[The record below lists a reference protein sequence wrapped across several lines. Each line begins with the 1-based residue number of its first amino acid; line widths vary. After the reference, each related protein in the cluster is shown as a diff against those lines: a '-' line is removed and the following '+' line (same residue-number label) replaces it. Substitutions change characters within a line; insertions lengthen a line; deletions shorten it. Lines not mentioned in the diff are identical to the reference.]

1 MTQQDLVDLVDPS
14 LGHDFDAGTLQRAR
28 ALLAQHAVARLR
40 VERDPD
46 VVHATAAVAGSG
58 YVPYEVHAWLR
69 RTDHPAARA
78 AGEEVVVTTSCTCP
92 VSRQC
97 KHGAATV
104 WAALDQAEQQRRP
117 VWETTL
123 ETVLEELAE
132 RPRRSGA
139 PSALALQIDLLAP
152 SVGAGWRGGPVLLM
166 RPLRRNA
173 KGTAWIKSGVGWNR
187 LSLGTDPH
195 AFVPEHLEVLS
206 QLQAASTGF
215 RTYSY
220 GNDALALGDVGPRL
234 WRLLQRAVELG
245 VELVPAGALAEVEVT
260 PEELE
265 ASVELR
271 GGEPGEQLPGAAGVV
286 AAAGEPGVL
295 AELGVQAQGRW
306 WSGRSLVPVGRPAHG
321 VALLEQLPGPS
332 VAYRAV
338 LAGLS
343 RPLPAAVARLAQE
356 PLWVPAQ
363 ARARLEAEYLPRLVR
378 QLPVASRDGAVEVA
392 RPEPPRLLL
401 QVDWAEATRAA
412 LRWRWAYG
420 RGEGVVEH
428 GLTDAD
434 QERDPRGLRD
444 PEAEQELLAEVV
456 GSGLV
461 DHLLSAGALREHDE
475 VAGAAALALGRW
487 VLPALRESGLVEVR
501 ETAAPTFREAEGA
514 PSIHVGAEEGAGPA
528 GRGAGG
534 GQDWL
539 DLWVTVRIDDEQV
552 PLPTVLEALTL
563 GEPLIV
569 LPSGLFFPTDHPAL
583 TRLREL
589 VQAAA
594 EIHGTGEDDE
604 EGLRVSVDDVDAWTT
619 LAEIA
624 EIDRAAAAWA
634 ERAEALRDLD
644 ELPERPVPTGLV
656 TELRAYQRTGFSWL
670 GFLREH
676 GLGGVLADDMG
687 LGKTLQVL
695 AAIAEARGAGS
706 APFLVVAPTSVVGAW
721 VSEAARHA
729 PDLTVVAA
737 TGSWSR
743 HGGAAELARQLE
755 TADVVVTSY
764 TLLRLDEVYAT
775 HEWGGLV
782 LDEAQHVKNHRSK
795 GHAAVRAIRAPF
807 RVAVTGTPFEN
818 RLLELWSLLS
828 ITNPG
833 LYPHPAR
840 FSRHVVRPIEAGE
853 EEALVRL
860 RRRLRPFLLRRT
872 KEVVA
877 ADLPPKQEQVL
888 EVELAPRHR
897 TLYDTHLQR
906 ERQRI
911 LGLLEDFDENRVAVF
926 AALTR
931 LRRLALH
938 AGLVDAEHEGLPSA
952 KLDVL
957 VEHLHEL
964 AAEGH
969 RALVFSQF
977 TSFLTRV
984 RARLDDEGIAS
995 AYLDG
1000 STRDRPAVVE
1010 GFRSGQQPVFLI
1022 SLKAG
1027 GVGLTLTE
1035 ADYVFVLDP
1044 WWNPAVEAQAVDR
1057 AHRIGQTRSV
1067 HVYRLVS
1074 AETIEEKVMALKE
1087 QKAQLFADVLDGGG
1101 GFGAA
1106 IGADDIRALF
1116 ED

>member
-1 MTQQDLVDLVDPS
+1 MRQELVDLVDPS

-28 ALLAQHAVARLR
+28 ALLAQHAVTRLR

-58 YVPYEVHAWLR
+58 VVPYEVHAWLR
-69 RTDHPAARA
+69 RTDHPAARSP
-78 AGEEVVVTTSCTCP
+78 GQEVVVTTSCTCP
-92 VSRQC
+92 VGRQC

-104 WAALDQAEQQRRP
+104 WAALDAAEQQRRP

-173 KGTAWIKSGVGWNR
+173 RGTAWIKSGVGWNR

-245 VELVPAGALAEVEVT
+245 VELVPAGALTEVEVA

-265 ASVELR
+265 AAVELR
-271 GGEPGEQLPGAAGVV
+271 AVEPAEQAAES
-286 AAAGEPGVL
+286 AEPDEPDEPGVL
-295 AELGVQAQGRW
+295 AELGVHAEGRW

-338 LAGLS
+338 LAGLT

-356 PLWVPAQ
+356 PLRVPAR
-363 ARARLEAEYLPRLVR
+363 ARDRLEAEYLPRLVR
-378 QLPVASRDGAVEVA
+378 QLPVASPDGAVRVS
-392 RPEPPRLLL
+392 RPRPPRLVL
-401 QVDWAEATRAA
+401 QVDWSEATRAG
-412 LRWRWAYG
+412 LRWGFAYG
-420 RGEGVVEH
+420 RGEATVEYA
-428 GLTDAD
+428 LD
-434 QERDPRGLRD
+434 EPEDPRGLRD
-444 PEAEQELLAEVV
+444 EVAEQELLARVV
-456 GSGLV
+456 TDGAAAPLV
-461 DHLLSAGALREHDE
+461 RAGALPAHDE
-475 VAGAAALALGRW
+475 VVGAAALALGRW
-487 VLPALRESGLVEVR
+487 VLPALREGELVEVR
-501 ETAAPTFREAEGA
+501 ETSAPTFREAEGA

-594 EIHGTGEDDE
+594 EIHGTDDDE

-644 ELPERPVPTGLV
+644 ELPERPVPPGLV

-695 AAIAEARGAGS
+695 AAIAEARAAGS

-743 HGGAAELARQLE
+743 HGGAAELVRQLE

-795 GHAAVRAIRAPF
+795 GHAAVRAVRAPF

-911 LGLLEDFDENRVAVF
+911 LGLLEDFYENRVAVF

-938 AGLVDAEHEGLPSA
+938 AGLVDPEHEGLPSA

-964 AAEGH
+964 TAEGH

-977 TSFLTRV
+977 TSFLALV